1 MSAMPKGGEKG
12 QLTSDKG
19 RPDKR
24 LKEAEEE
31 TDSEHGRY
39 GEGETETEEELGKCQ
54 TASR

>member
-1 MSAMPKGGEKG
+1 MPKGGEKS

-31 TDSEHGRY
+31 TDSEHGWY